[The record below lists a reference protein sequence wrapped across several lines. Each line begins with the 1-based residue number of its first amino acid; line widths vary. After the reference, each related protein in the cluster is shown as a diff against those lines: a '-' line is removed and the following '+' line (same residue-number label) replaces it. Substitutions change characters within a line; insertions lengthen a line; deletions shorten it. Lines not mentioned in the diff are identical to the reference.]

1 MAACTRISSLQDR
14 FETRVNCQTTR
25 CEWTVANLIGPTDQ
39 YAGTLKHTEALPHC
53 LTGNVTASLSYCLA
67 VTMPTASL
75 SQCLL
80 CHCLNAYCL
89 TVSMPQCVLSYCL
102 NAYCLTVSLPQ
113 CLNAYCLTASMRTVL
128 LPQCVLSYCLNA
140 YCLTASFC
148 CCLTASHDLTGTTER
163 FTQQTRLHR
172 SPDANAHH
180 LSRMSARCMSSLY
193 KPPWIA
199 AQRSLQSC
207 RARNPCLT

>member
-1 MAACTRISSLQDR
+1 MSLPR
-14 FETRVNCQTTR
+14 
-25 CEWTVANLIGPTDQ
+25 
-39 YAGTLKHTEALPHC
+39 C
-53 LTGNVTASLSYCLA
+53 LTAL
-67 VTMPTASL
+67 L

-80 CHCLNAYCL
+80 PRCLNAYCATASMRTVLLSQCLNAYCL
-89 TVSMPQCVLSYCL
+89 TVSMRTVLLSHCL
-102 NAYCLTVSLPQ
+102 N
-113 CLNAYCLTASMRTVL
+113 ASMRTVL